1 MAKVDEKDH
10 DYLFKLLIIGN
21 SAVGKSALLMRF
33 AGGTYEDN
41 YITTIG
47 IDFKVRTIEV
57 DEKRI
62 KMQIWDTAGQ
72 ERFRT
77 IGTAYYRNTHGVIVV
92 YDVTSRESFLN
103 VEQWL
108 KEIKQNCDRP
118 PTVVLVGNKDD
129 NAILKKVHSEEATEF
144 AAKIGVPLFETS
156 AKENINV
163 DEMFYEVAKMMV
175 NTRLTKTLA
184 RNNAKETSKESK
196 SIKPMTRK
204 ISKSKKDKGGKQKCL
219 I

>member
-1 MAKVDEKDH
+1 MARVDEKDH

-57 DEKRI
+57 EDKRV

-108 KEIKQNCDRP
+108 QEIKQNCDRP
-118 PTVVLVGNKDD
+118 PIVVLVGNKDD
-129 NAILKKVHSEEATEF
+129 NAILKKVPTEESTEF

-156 AKENINV
+156 AMENINV
-163 DEMFYEVAKMMV
+163 EEMFHEVAKMMV
-175 NTRLTKTLA
+175 DTRLTKILA
-184 RNNAKETSKESK
+184 KNEEKKSSSDSK
-196 SIKPMTRK
+196 SIKPNRK
-204 ISKSKKDKGGKQKCL
+204 VSRSKKDARKKEKCL

>member
-1 MAKVDEKDH
+1 MARVDEKDH

-21 SAVGKSALLMRF
+21 SAVGKSALLMRY

-57 DEKRI
+57 EEKRV

-108 KEIKQNCDRP
+108 QEITN
-118 PTVVLVGNKDD
+118 VGTKSNKTHCRYIEKTM
-129 NAILKKVHSEEATEF
+129 IL
-144 AAKIGVPLFETS
+144 
-156 AKENINV
+156 IN
-163 DEMFYEVAKMMV
+163 
-175 NTRLTKTLA
+175 
-184 RNNAKETSKESK
+184 
-196 SIKPMTRK
+196 
-204 ISKSKKDKGGKQKCL
+204 
-219 I
+219 

>member
-1 MAKVDEKDH
+1 MANVEEKDH

-57 DEKRI
+57 NEQRV

-92 YDVTSRESFLN
+92 YDVTSRESFVN

-129 NAILKKVHSEEATEF
+129 NAILKKVHTEEAADF
-144 AAKIGVPLFETS
+144 AAKIGIPLYETS

-175 NTRLTKTLA
+175 DTRLTKTIA
-184 RNNAKETSKESK
+184 RNKAKEMNNEAK
-196 SIKPMTRK
+196 SVKPMGRK
-204 ISKSKKDKGGKQKCL
+204 VSRAKKDKQKCL

>member
-1 MAKVDEKDH
+1 M
-10 DYLFKLLIIGN
+10 KL
-21 SAVGKSALLMRF
+21 A
-33 AGGTYEDN
+33 
-41 YITTIG
+41 
-47 IDFKVRTIEV
+47 
-57 DEKRI
+57 
-62 KMQIWDTAGQ
+62 IWDTAGQ

-92 YDVTSRESFLN
+92 YDVTSRESFIN

-129 NAILKKVHSEEATEF
+129 NAILKKVQTEEASDF
-144 AAKIGVPLFETS
+144 AAKIGIRLFETS

-175 NTRLTKTLA
+175 DTRLTKTLA
-184 RNNAKETSKESK
+184 RNQAKEKNNEAK
-196 SIKPMTRK
+196 SIKPTSRK
-204 ISKSKKDKGGKQKCL
+204 MSRSKKDKQKCL